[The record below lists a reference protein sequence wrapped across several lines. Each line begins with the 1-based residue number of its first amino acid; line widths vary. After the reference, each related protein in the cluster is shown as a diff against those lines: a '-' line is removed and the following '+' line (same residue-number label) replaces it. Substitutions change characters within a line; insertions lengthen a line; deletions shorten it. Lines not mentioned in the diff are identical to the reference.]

1 MVVSMMPSATARE
14 TSVSH
19 FERSRI
25 QTSLHRH
32 SSATV
37 VSSAAVVPFECASKC
52 GHTTNSGPQK
62 SSAHQITKLAS
73 ANANAR
79 KLMTCHISL
88 SHVACEFVP
97 VLVFVPV
104 SMAVCSGS
112 ARKQLLST
120 QVAPGPYDETE
131 QSASSTHSRQLLS
144 TQNAPLGE
152 SEQSSKPS
160 THSGQLLSSCVKP
173 SEPESSQPRM
183 PIVDWHVPLAW
194 LYSHAQPVTPESAAR
209 QARHVFADVP
219 LWVSHVALTPPAAIS
234 RQTSQRP
241 IISTLPAFGADRYE
255 SATRLTRDVDASQS
269 TTVEVPRM
277 AGAGGGDEGE
287 ITLEIWRAR
296 DGARRS
302 RACSRAGGSRGTS
315 PAATTTTAGSS
326 TTQAP
331 WGAGRSSLPVFA
343 RLPSYVYR

>member
-1 MVVSMMPSATARE
+1 M
-14 TSVSH
+14 
-19 FERSRI
+19 
-25 QTSLHRH
+25 
-32 SSATV
+32 
-37 VSSAAVVPFECASKC
+37 
-52 GHTTNSGPQK
+52 
-62 SSAHQITKLAS
+62 
-73 ANANAR
+73 
-79 KLMTCHISL
+79 
-88 SHVACEFVP
+88 
-97 VLVFVPV
+97 LVFVPV

-173 SEPESSQPRM
+173 SEPDSSQPRM

-269 TTVEVPRM
+269 TTVKCPGWEEEMRGRLLWRFGGLGMGLAARAPAVGLGALGAPARRRPRRRQGVARRRRLGAP
-277 AGAGGGDEGE
+277 AGAVCPC
-287 ITLEIWRAR
+287 LP
-296 DGARRS
+296 
-302 RACSRAGGSRGTS
+302 ACLCTCTGNCVKMKPMHIYT
-315 PAATTTTAGSS
+315 P
-326 TTQAP
+326 
-331 WGAGRSSLPVFA
+331 GAGRFA
-343 RLPSYVYR
+343 RVCATACELRGVSWSKITMCLFTWTWAQLAHHDRC